1 MRNELLAWFAREGFL
16 LQDVTTSAEDPEHDE
31 VKITVKAPIIALSR
45 ARDDFRECPDPVLFG
60 YLGPT
65 LDLMSLDDFHSFVFQ
80 CFKKALAAYM
90 HPRFFCPHVRATVPA
105 YPSA

>member
-45 ARDDFRECPDPVLFG
+45 ANQP
-60 YLGPT
+60 
-65 LDLMSLDDFHSFVFQ
+65 
-80 CFKKALAAYM
+80 
-90 HPRFFCPHVRATVPA
+90 
-105 YPSA
+105 